1 MGFSAQKERQDAS
14 NITATGFPN
23 NIVQTLNAATTIT
36 AFSSTINEWSLISGL
51 ARLQYSFNNKYLLSA
66 AIRTDGSSRF
76 GAQNKWGYFPSAS
89 AAWIVSDEQFM
100 QSIKTISSLKIRA
113 SYGVTGNFQ
122 IGNYGS
128 FGLLSA
134 SNYVFGAGS
143 GTLNNG
149 LGQST
154 ASNKE
159 LGWEKTS
166 AINLGVEIGLFKEKL
181 HATIEVYD
189 NNTKDLL
196 LNVPVPLS
204 TGFSTNL
211 VNIGKVNNK
220 GVEVTLTSNVNIGRF
235 KLTNTANY
243 SKNINKVIELGGV
256 NSIITRSQGV
266 VDFITQVGKP
276 IANFYTLVQSG
287 IFQDQAAI
295 TDPKNAKVAGAKPG
309 DFMYKDVNGDG
320 VIDNTND
327 REITGNYMPKF
338 TYGFSSQLQFSS
350 LDLGVSV
357 QGVYGN
363 TIANINQRHM
373 NSAEGFANNTVE
385 VLERWRSALDQGN
398 GRVPRAN
405 RAQRGLN
412 AVISTY
418 HLSDGSYLRF
428 RDITLGITMPQK
440 MLSKAQITNAR
451 FYITAQNPF
460 TFTKYNSYNPE
471 VSIESNPL
479 TPGVD
484 YGSYPLARSF
494 FFGLNLTF

>member
-1 MGFSAQKERQDAS
+1 
-14 NITATGFPN
+14 
-23 NIVQTLNAATTIT
+23 
-36 AFSSTINEWSLISGL
+36 
-51 ARLQYSFNNKYLLSA
+51 
-66 AIRTDGSSRF
+66 
-76 GAQNKWGYFPSAS
+76 
-89 AAWIVSDEQFM
+89 M

-143 GTLNNG
+143 GSLNNG

-181 HATIEVYD
+181 HATIEVYN

-256 NSIITRSQGV
+256 NSIISRAQNV

-309 DFMYKDVNGDG
+309 DFMYKDINGDG

-338 TYGFSSQLQFSS
+338 TYGFSSQLQFNS

-373 NSAEGFANNTVE
+373 NSAESYANNTIE
-385 VLERWRSALDQGN
+385 ILERWRSATDPGN
-398 GRVPRAN
+398 GRVARAN
-405 RAQRGLN
+405 RAHRGLN
-412 AVISTY
+412 AVMSTY
-418 HLSDGSYLRF
+418 HLSDGSYLRI
-428 RDITLGITMPQK
+428 RDITLGITVPQK
-440 MLSKAQITNAR
+440 ILSRAKITNAR
-451 FYITAQNPF
+451 FYITAQNPV

-471 VSIESNPL
+471 VSIETNPL

-494 FFGLNLTF
+494 FFGLNLSF